1 MSAAGNGYRGIRP
14 KRGTAR
20 WWRETREAKRL
31 LRRVGYRIDLH
42 QQELVRRAEFRFR
55 NDPYAP
61 AEWPP
66 RFAGEGLL
74 LRIRRWLRVLLRF
87 K

>member
-1 MSAAGNGYRGIRP
+1 MSAAGNGFRGIRP

-20 WWRETREAKRL
+20 WWRTRAAKRL
-31 LRRVGYRIDLH
+31 MRRVGYRIDLH

-55 NDPYAP
+55 NGPYTP
-61 AEWPP
+61 AEGSP

-74 LRIRRWLRVLLRF
+74 LRIRRWLRGLLRR